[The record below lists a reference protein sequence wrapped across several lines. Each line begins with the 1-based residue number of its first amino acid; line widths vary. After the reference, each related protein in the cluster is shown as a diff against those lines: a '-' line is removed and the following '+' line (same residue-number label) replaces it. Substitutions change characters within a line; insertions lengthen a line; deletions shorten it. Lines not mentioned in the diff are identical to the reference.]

1 MALVT
6 SVRNENS
13 YAGVYLFVRVRIAH
27 HPGEGNR
34 HMEWALVV
42 HTSRVTLMMT

>member
-13 YAGVYLFVRVRIAH
+13 DAGAYLFVRVRIDH
-27 HPGEGNR
+27 HPGEGSH
-34 HMEWALVV
+34 HMEWGLGGSGR
-42 HTSRVTLMMT
+42 TNIIE